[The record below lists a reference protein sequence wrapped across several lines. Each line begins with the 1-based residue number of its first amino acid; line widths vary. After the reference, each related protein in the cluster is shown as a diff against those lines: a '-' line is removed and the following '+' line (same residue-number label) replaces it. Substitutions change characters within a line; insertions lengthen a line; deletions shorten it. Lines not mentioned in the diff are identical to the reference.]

1 MDNNDIHWMN
11 RYPVNKCKQ
20 SKPCTLSAGAELHR
34 GCICSTDDVK
44 QVNNS
49 WIQNFLLTE
58 ERELE
63 LRGLTVVLLPQG
75 KRKR

>member
-1 MDNNDIHWMN
+1 MVFLTRPLAVADESG
-11 RYPVNKCKQ
+11 RSV
-20 SKPCTLSAGAELHR
+20 
-34 GCICSTDDVK
+34 
-44 QVNNS
+44 NS

-63 LRGLTVVLLPQG
+63 IRGPTVVLLPQG